1 MKNLIIFGFIAGLLG
16 AVSAIFIT
24 EAVSFSKNWQY
35 YAIGSTLSVTLAILI
50 VKSLYGKFIEFTK
63 DSQNAIR
70 QADQALKQ
78 R

>member
-24 EAVSFSKNWQY
+24 ETVSFSKNWQY

-50 VKSLYGKFIEFTK
+50 VKSLYGKFLEFTK
-63 DSQNAIR
+63 DSQDAIR
-70 QADQALKQ
+70 QADRALKQ